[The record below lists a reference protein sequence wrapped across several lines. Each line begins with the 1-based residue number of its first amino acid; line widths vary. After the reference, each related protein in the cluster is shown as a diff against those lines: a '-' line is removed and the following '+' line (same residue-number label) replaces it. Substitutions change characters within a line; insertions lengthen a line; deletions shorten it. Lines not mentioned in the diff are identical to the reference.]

1 MSRPDTYPH
10 LDPNPYPDLRPGWP
24 QRPRVAVAVA
34 RRAWTLVPGPV
45 EWLIAATILV
55 ALALATQITRAA
67 PTLPPVGQEAP
78 ATPGAAGA
86 TGSSGAP
93 PVSQKLIARGEVQA
107 LAQARVGTLS
117 GGVVVRVAVK
127 AGEAV
132 QEQQEIAR
140 VRGPAGVEVLTAPW
154 AGTITSV
161 PVQAG
166 DSVAPGA
173 AVATIG
179 DLARLQV
186 KTRDVD
192 EFLIKDVA
200 PGQPVALTVDAL
212 GGQVLRG
219 VVRAAALQPEAGAG
233 GDSHYPV
240 LVDLV
245 DWTPQ
250 MRLGMTVRVNF
261 APAP

>member
-1 MSRPDTYPH
+1 M
-10 LDPNPYPDLRPGWP
+10 
-24 QRPRVAVAVA
+24 
-34 RRAWTLVPGPV
+34 
-45 EWLIAATILV
+45 
-55 ALALATQITRAA
+55 
-67 PTLPPVGQEAP
+67 
-78 ATPGAAGA
+78 
-86 TGSSGAP
+86 
-93 PVSQKLIARGEVQA
+93 QA

-127 AGEAV
+127 AGETV

-179 DLARLQV
+179 DLARLLV

-212 GGQVLRG
+212 EGQVLRG

>member
-1 MSRPDTYPH
+1 MSRPTPQPH
-10 LDPNPYPDLRPGWP
+10 PYPDLRPGWP
-24 QRPRVAVAVA
+24 ERPRVAVAVA
-34 RRAWTLVPGPV
+34 RRARTLIPGPV
-45 EWLIAATILV
+45 EWLIAATILIT
-55 ALALATQITRAA
+55 LALATQITRAA

-78 ATPGAAGA
+78 AASSTSGTPGSPPAG
-86 TGSSGAP
+86 GAP

-117 GGVVVRVAVK
+117 GGVVVRVAIK

-179 DLARLQV
+179 DLARLLV

-212 GGQVLRG
+212 EGQVLRG
-219 VVRAAALQPEAGAG
+219 VVRAAALQPEAGTG

>member
-1 MSRPDTYPH
+1 M
-10 LDPNPYPDLRPGWP
+10 
-24 QRPRVAVAVA
+24 
-34 RRAWTLVPGPV
+34 
-45 EWLIAATILV
+45 
-55 ALALATQITRAA
+55 
-67 PTLPPVGQEAP
+67 
-78 ATPGAAGA
+78 
-86 TGSSGAP
+86 
-93 PVSQKLIARGEVQA
+93 QA

-166 DSVAPGA
+166 DSVAPGV

-179 DLARLQV
+179 DLARLLV

-212 GGQVLRG
+212 EGQVLRG

>member
-1 MSRPDTYPH
+1 M
-10 LDPNPYPDLRPGWP
+10 
-24 QRPRVAVAVA
+24 AVAVA
-34 RRAWTLVPGPV
+34 RRARTLVPGPV

-55 ALALATQITRAA
+55 TLALATQITRAA
-67 PTLPPVGQEAP
+67 PTLPPVGPGGPPSLRYCPWYFRRLRSPGHVRRRGRAP
-78 ATPGAAGA
+78 L
-86 TGSSGAP
+86 
-93 PVSQKLIARGEVQA
+93 SQKLIARGEVQA

-166 DSVAPGA
+166 DSVAPGV

-179 DLARLQV
+179 DLARLLV

-212 GGQVLRG
+212 EGQVLRG

>member
-1 MSRPDTYPH
+1 MSRPQPH
-10 LDPNPYPDLRPGWP
+10 SDPYPDLRPGWP
-24 QRPRVAVAVA
+24 ERPRVAVAVA
-34 RRAWTLVPGPV
+34 RQARSLVPGPV

-55 ALALATQITRAA
+55 TLALATQITRAA

-78 ATPGAAGA
+78 AASIASGAPGAPPAG
-86 TGSSGAP
+86 GAP

-179 DLARLQV
+179 DLARLLV

-212 GGQVLRG
+212 EGQVLRG